1 MVVSVKIVME
11 AIVGPVI
18 TAFSGIIVDR
28 VWDVVFSF
36 VLASGFALVSAVVI
50 ADTMLVVVT
59 TEGSKVT
66 TFVSLLVLVA
76 VTDVMV

>member
-1 MVVSVKIVME
+1 MVSGIIVVE
-11 AIVGPVI
+11 AIVGPVVN
-18 TAFSGIIVDR
+18 AFGGFAVDIA
-28 VWDVVFSF
+28 WDVVFSF
-36 VLASGFALVSAVVI
+36 LVVSGFALVSAVVF